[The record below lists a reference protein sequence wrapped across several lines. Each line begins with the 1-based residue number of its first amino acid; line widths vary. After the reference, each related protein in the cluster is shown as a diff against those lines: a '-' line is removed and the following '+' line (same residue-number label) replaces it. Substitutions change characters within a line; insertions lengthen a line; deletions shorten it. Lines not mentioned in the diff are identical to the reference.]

1 MSTGSAPIT
10 RDDIKA
16 KLSEI
21 QGEATQTVE
30 DAKTTIV
37 AVAAAVGVVVL
48 VGVYQF
54 VYVATRGHQ
63 CRVRMDELPRLWR
76 GCVNALAWAGFAA
89 RGIILW
95 VLGGCLAKAAW
106 TYDPSK
112 VRDTDKAF
120 DFLGSV
126 HHQVFA
132 AVALGTIAYGIFLG
146 INGILFRFGKAP

>member
-48 VGVYQF
+48 VGVYLLGR
-54 VYVATRGHQ
+54 RGG
-63 CRVRMDELPRLWR
+63 RRRSTVIELRR
-76 GCVNALAWAGFAA
+76 
-89 RGIILW
+89 
-95 VLGGCLAKAAW
+95 
-106 TYDPSK
+106 S
-112 VRDTDKAF
+112 
-120 DFLGSV
+120 
-126 HHQVFA
+126 
-132 AVALGTIAYGIFLG
+132 
-146 INGILFRFGKAP
+146 